1 MDPAFETRPPP
12 ESAGP
17 TVLPAV
23 PAPLVPAPPVS
34 AAPLPPEA
42 WAVALASLPH
52 MGPHRLVAALSV
64 NSPERIWN
72 DIAHRRA
79 HRHGRLAR
87 TMAPRPD
94 ELAVVWAT
102 AAASVDVAG
111 LWQRHVAANVGVAL
125 HDRSGYPAALQADH
139 DPPAILFSQ
148 GDLDILNHP
157 RVAVIGTRRCS
168 RYGHDV
174 AFELG
179 RDLAAAGVVV
189 VSGLALGIDGAA
201 HLGALAA
208 VAAPPAAV
216 VGSGL
221 DVVYPRANARLWAT
235 VQERGVILS
244 EAPLGARPRRWRF
257 PARNRIIAAL
267 ADVVVVVESHA
278 AGGSLL
284 TVGEAIARDRLVMAV
299 PGPVRSSASHGT
311 NALLADGAA
320 PARDAADVL
329 TALGLLAETNR
340 TSPDPRPAPSA
351 DDQQVLEALGWQPA
365 TVDQLT
371 TRVDGGLVVVVMALE
386 RLLAGGWVVENTGWW
401 ERVAR
406 RA

>member
-1 MDPAFETRPPP
+1 MQHAPDLDAPAERPQPRRASSP
-12 ESAGP
+12 TPASSASLP
-17 TVLPAV
+17 T
-23 PAPLVPAPPVS
+23 
-34 AAPLPPEA
+34 EA
-42 WAVALASLPH
+42 WAVALSALPH
-52 MGPHRLVAALSV
+52 MGPHRLAAALAV
-64 NSPERIWN
+64 DRADKMWDEIVR
-72 DIAHRRA
+72 RRA

-87 TMAPRPD
+87 TMSPRPD
-94 ELAVVWAT
+94 ELAGAWAL
-102 AAASVDVAG
+102 AASSVDVAE
-111 LWQRHVAANVGVAL
+111 LWRRHVEASIGVAL
-125 HDRSGYPAALQADH
+125 HGRPGYPAALRSDH
-139 DPPAILFSQ
+139 DPPPILFSR
-148 GDLDILNHP
+148 GDPDALSRP
-157 RVAVIGTRRCS
+157 RVAIIGTRRCS

-179 RDLAAAGVVV
+179 RDLAGAGVAV

-201 HLGALAA
+201 HLGAIAA
-208 VAAPPAAV
+208 DRTPPVGV

-221 DVVYPRANARLWAT
+221 DVVYPKANARLWAT
-235 VQERGVILS
+235 VEERGALLT
-244 EAPLGARPRRWRF
+244 EAPLGARPQRWRF

-284 TVGEAIARDRLVMAV
+284 TVGEAIARDHPVMAV

-340 TSPDPRPAPSA
+340 ATPDPRPPPA
-351 DDQQVLEALGWQPA
+351 DGDQEVLEALGWQPA
-365 TVDQLT
+365 TVEQLAA
-371 TRVDGGLVVVVMALE
+371 RVDGGLGAAAMALE
-386 RLLAGGWVVENTGWW
+386 RLLADGWVDEHGGWW

-406 RA
+406 RG